1 MSNPVPKGVPVT
13 RTSDSS
19 AIPPTAAEASDEFVE
34 STISPETAEGFDE
47 PTLPPEAA
55 PLLAAAG
62 VQALAVKLLRPRL
75 LGGVLAGVLSMVLV
89 SFARRALTDRRG
101 D

>member
-1 MSNPVPKGVPVT
+1 MT
-13 RTSDSS
+13 HTSDST
-19 AIPPTAAEASDEFVE
+19 AIPPTAAEAADEFVE

-47 PTLPPEAA
+47 PTFPPEAA

-89 SFARRALTDRRG
+89 SLVRRALTGRRDG
-101 D
+101 

>member
-1 MSNPVPKGVPVT
+1 MATTSPEGVPVT
-13 RTSDSS
+13 HTNDSTTIPRT
-19 AIPPTAAEASDEFVE
+19 TAEALDEF
-34 STISPETAEGFDE
+34 GE

-75 LGGVLAGVLSMVLV
+75 LGGVLAAILSMVLV
-89 SFARRALTDRRG
+89 SFARRALTGRRDG
-101 D
+101 

>member
-1 MSNPVPKGVPVT
+1 MT
-13 RTSDSS
+13 HASDSS
-19 AIPPTAAEASDEFVE
+19 AIPPTAAEAADGFVE

-89 SFARRALTDRRG
+89 SFARRALNDRRDG
-101 D
+101 